1 MGALQVRIN
10 ELMNEKKIN
19 AVDIEKATGLKRNTV
34 YSITSGTSKSPS
46 VHNLQLIAKA
56 LNVSMETLMLD
67 GGGAVSEALLTNE
80 QMHAFGDSAKA
91 VAGAAV
97 SKGYSFNMDKFIF
110 LIKEAYQY
118 SIKISPPAV
127 DERFIHWLLDKH
139 KPLD

>member
-1 MGALQVRIN
+1 MGALRARIN
-10 ELMNEKKIN
+10 ELMAEKKIT

-34 YSITSGTSKSPS
+34 YSITAGTSKNPS

-67 GGGAVSEALLTNE
+67 GGTVGEELLTAE
-80 QMHAFGDSAKA
+80 QMNAFGDSAKA
-91 VAGAAV
+91 VASVAA
-97 SKGYSFNMDKFIF
+97 SKDYHFNMDKLIF
-110 LIKEAYQY
+110 LIKEVYQY

-139 KPLD
+139 KPQN